1 MTWRE
6 PAVFWLLLPYL
17 LLVLYVFL
25 RGNRLRAML
34 RVSFLNAHQVK
45 RGLRAY
51 LSPLPTV
58 LHLGALLLMILA
70 LARPQI
76 SNTQVKRNV
85 EGIDIFL
92 VLDVSDSMLIE
103 DMHPESRMEAAKA
116 VIKRFV
122 SQLHS
127 DRVGLIVFSGESDM
141 RVPLTWDYPVV
152 LQALSEVKVSY
163 YDPYIKKGTA
173 IGVALASAV
182 ARLKASEAKSKVI
195 LFLTDGED
203 NVGVINP
210 ETALQIVR
218 QHRIRTYTI
227 GVGSYSPVAQIPRK
241 TKDLLGRTR
250 TFYQTLKSQINEP
263 LLKKIASE
271 TGGRYYRAHNKQ
283 ALQGVFSE
291 ISKLEKS
298 PVQIQEWQWHQD
310 LFPSFLKGAFWLYV
324 LSFVLSLTVFWRA
337 I

>member
-6 PAVFWLLLPYL
+6 PEVFWLLVPYL
-17 LLVLYVFL
+17 LLVVYVFL
-25 RGNRLRAML
+25 RGGRLKATL
-34 RVSFLNAHQVK
+34 GVSFLKVHQMK

-58 LHLGALLLMILA
+58 FHLGALLLMILA

-76 SNTQVKRNV
+76 TSTQVQRSV

-92 VLDVSDSMLIE
+92 VLDISDSMLIE
-103 DMHPESRMEAAKA
+103 DMHPDSRIEAAKT
-116 VIKRFV
+116 VIKSFV
-122 SQLHS
+122 SRLHS

-152 LQALSEVKVSY
+152 LQALSEVKISY

-182 ARLKASEAKSKVI
+182 ARLKASQSKSKVI

-218 QHRIRTYTI
+218 QHHIRAYTI
-227 GVGSYSPVAQIPRK
+227 GVGSYTPLAQIPRK
-241 TKDLLGRTR
+241 TKDPLGRTR

-283 ALQGVFSE
+283 ALQGIFSE
-291 ISKLEKS
+291 IAKLEKT
-298 PVQIQEWQWHQD
+298 PVQVQKWQWHKE
-310 LFPSFLKGAFWLYV
+310 LFPSFLKAAFLLYA
-324 LSFVLSLTVFWRA
+324 LSFVLSLTFFWRT